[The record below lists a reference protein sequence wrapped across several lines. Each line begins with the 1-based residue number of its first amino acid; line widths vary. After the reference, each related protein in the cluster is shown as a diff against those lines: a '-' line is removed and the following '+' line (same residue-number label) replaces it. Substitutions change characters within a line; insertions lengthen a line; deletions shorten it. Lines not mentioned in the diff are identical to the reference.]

1 MYRSLP
7 GGLHDAGPNPQ
18 PTLPQRLHFCS
29 SSSSLLRTYF
39 FWARLRGRAN
49 RSRSARR
56 AALPTILSPG
66 FSNES
71 AHDDDR
77 VREGDPEVD
86 DLPSPLCAPHQL
98 LVSVIPGVGSLH
110 NPTFR
115 GL

>member
-1 MYRSLP
+1 MNERTTSHPLKVLVAIEPLMYQEVMAS
-7 GGLHDAGPNPQ
+7 
-18 PTLPQRLHFCS
+18 
-29 SSSSLLRTYF
+29 Y
-39 FWARLRGRAN
+39 LRGRAN

-110 NPTFR
+110 DPTFR

>member
-1 MYRSLP
+1 MLYVHAQQIILAAYGTTSAALRYR
-7 GGLHDAGPNPQ
+7 GVCQ
-18 PTLPQRLHFCS
+18 
-29 SSSSLLRTYF
+29 
-39 FWARLRGRAN
+39 LRGRAN

-56 AALPTILSPG
+56 AALPTIPSPG

-86 DLPSPLCAPHQL
+86 DLPSPLRAPHQL

-110 NPTFR
+110 DPTFR

>member
-1 MYRSLP
+1 MPSVCITTVETPRSSCR
-7 GGLHDAGPNPQ
+7 GFFFSNEFGL
-18 PTLPQRLHFCS
+18 
-29 SSSSLLRTYF
+29 
-39 FWARLRGRAN
+39 LRGRAN

-56 AALPTILSPG
+56 AALPTIPSPG

-86 DLPSPLCAPHQL
+86 DLPSPLRAPHQL

-110 NPTFR
+110 DPTFR

>member
-1 MYRSLP
+1 MVPQNQASTSTASISSRYYR
-7 GGLHDAGPNPQ
+7 PNLTKKP
-18 PTLPQRLHFCS
+18 
-29 SSSSLLRTYF
+29 
-39 FWARLRGRAN
+39 LRGRAN

-56 AALPTILSPG
+56 AALPTIPSPG

-86 DLPSPLCAPHQL
+86 DLPSPLRAPHQL

-110 NPTFR
+110 DPTFR

>member
-1 MYRSLP
+1 MRRWTPRSSLISRSP
-7 GGLHDAGPNPQ
+7 TRLTIVTSPKLIPQ
-18 PTLPQRLHFCS
+18 PSTNR
-29 SSSSLLRTYF
+29 LLRS
-39 FWARLRGRAN
+39 RAN

-56 AALPTILSPG
+56 AALPTIPSPG

-86 DLPSPLCAPHQL
+86 DLPSPLRAPHQL

-110 NPTFR
+110 DPTFR

>member
-1 MYRSLP
+1 MSEQQSRQKKSVP
-7 GGLHDAGPNPQ
+7 ITIIA
-18 PTLPQRLHFCS
+18 
-29 SSSSLLRTYF
+29 
-39 FWARLRGRAN
+39 LRGRAN

-98 LVSVIPGVGSLH
+98 LVSVIPGVGSLYD
-110 NPTFR
+110 PTFR